1 MTVAARVFSLMA
13 MCLLGAASPVSWA
26 APHTHG
32 VSHLE
37 VALDGPRLELTW
49 RAALDD
55 VVGFEHA
62 PRTPAQQQQVA
73 QAMERLRQPQAL
85 FVPSAVAACELKTS
99 QVSAP
104 LWQGGATTAGHAD
117 LTLQA
122 QWACGQPQQLLQLE
136 VLVFESFKRVRQI
149 NTQVVTAR
157 GQHKITLRGKV
168 RIVALNR

>member
-1 MTVAARVFSLMA
+1 MTVAARVFSLIA
-13 MCLLGAASPVSWA
+13 MCVLGAASPLSWG
-26 APHTHG
+26 APHAHG

-62 PRTPAQQQQVA
+62 PRTTAQQQQVA

-85 FVPSAVAACELKTS
+85 FVPSAAAACELKTS

-122 QWACGQPQQLLQLE
+122 QWTCGQPQQLLQLE

-157 GQHKITLRGKV
+157 GQHKISLRGKV
-168 RIVALNR
+168 RAVPLNK